1 MALETP
7 DYKVLRKSGNI
18 ELRGY
23 DDFISAQVK
32 VGSRDHREAAEA
44 GFRILA
50 AYIFG
55 DNVSSHKIGMT
66 APVAIEGSSERI
78 EMTAPVTVEG
88 GDEYTVSFVMPRRY
102 DLDTLPKPNDSRIT
116 FSKTHLGTVAVIRF
130 SGFFSASNI
139 SKGIEELRK
148 WIRKEKLET
157 KGEYIVAGYDPP
169 YKPWF
174 LKRNEVLIRI
184 VGEPD

>member
-1 MALETP
+1 MALDTP
-7 DYKVLRKSGNI
+7 DYKVLRKSGNV
-18 ELRGY
+18 ELRSY

-32 VGSRDHREAAEA
+32 VEGRDHREAANA

-66 APVAIEGSSERI
+66 KPVAVEGSSERI

-88 GDEYTVSFVMPRRY
+88 GEEYTVSFVMPRRY
-102 DLDTLPKPNDSRIT
+102 DIDTLPKPNDSRIT
-116 FSKTHLGTVAVIRF
+116 FTKTHLGTVAAIRF
-130 SGFFSASNI
+130 SGFFSARNI
-139 SKGIEELRK
+139 EKGMSELK
-148 WIRKEKLET
+148 AWISKEKLET

-174 LKRNEVLIRI
+174 LKRNEVLIR
-184 VGEPD
+184 VVMEAD